1 MPTQRVAMHN
11 KQKDSRPVGQNAS
24 MTQTKEGEAAYLGN
38 VLLFTLFT
46 FFVTILMNIKK
57 RLDE

>member
-1 MPTQRVAMHN
+1 MMRCISILPYTSTALRCMCRN
-11 KQKDSRPVGQNAS
+11 
-24 MTQTKEGEAAYLGN
+24 TQTKEGEAAYLGN
-38 VLLFTLFT
+38 ILLFTLFT